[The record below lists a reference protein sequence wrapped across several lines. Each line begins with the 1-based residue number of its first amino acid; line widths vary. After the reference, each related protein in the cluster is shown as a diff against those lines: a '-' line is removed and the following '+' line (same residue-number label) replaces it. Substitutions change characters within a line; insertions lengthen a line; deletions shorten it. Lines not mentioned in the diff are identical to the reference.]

1 MFSGSIPHSAPE
13 YTRGKTLQVCKHG
26 TLINGEC
33 SMNLPL
39 LDPASCALIFVDQQA
54 GLAFGVGS
62 EDRQVMLNNSIALA
76 KTAKVFALPIV
87 ASTSATK
94 VYSGPMMPA
103 LQRAIPEVASMD
115 RRNMNA
121 WEDGAVREAI
131 VGTGRKKLLVS
142 GMLTEACVSFL
153 ALSAVND
160 GFEVFV
166 VGDACGGLTP
176 QSHELALRRM
186 QSAGVRMTSWIQV
199 LLELQRDWTRRDT
212 YDGARAIVE
221 EFAGGYG
228 IGLAYARDM
237 IKP

>member
-1 MFSGSIPHSAPE
+1 
-13 YTRGKTLQVCKHG
+13 
-26 TLINGEC
+26 
-33 SMNLPL
+33 MNLPL
-39 LDPASCALIFVDQQA
+39 LTPEQCALIFVDQQA

-62 EDRQVMLNNSIALA
+62 DDRQVLLNNAIALA
-76 KTAKVFALPIV
+76 KTAKVFALPVV

-103 LQRAIPEVASMD
+103 LQRAMPEVSAID

-121 WEDGAVREAI
+121 WEDDGVREAI
-131 VGTGRKKLLVS
+131 IRTGRKRLLVS
-142 GMLTEACVSFL
+142 GLLTEACVSFL
-153 ALSAVND
+153 ALSAASD
-160 GFEVFV
+160 GYEVFV

-176 QSHELALRRM
+176 RSHELALQRM
-186 QSAGVRMTSWIQV
+186 QSAGIHMTSWIQV

>member
-1 MFSGSIPHSAPE
+1 MSF
-13 YTRGKTLQVCKHG
+13 
-26 TLINGEC
+26 
-33 SMNLPL
+33 PL
-39 LDPASCALIFVDQQA
+39 LDPSHCALVLVDQQA

-62 EDRQVMLNNSIALA
+62 DDRQTLLNNAIALA
-76 KTAKVFALPIV
+76 RTASVFKLPIV

-103 LQRAIPEVASMD
+103 LQHAIPDVVAID

-121 WEDGAVREAI
+121 WEDEAVRAAI
-131 VGTGRKKLLVS
+131 VATGRKRLLVS

-153 ALSAVND
+153 ALSAAAE
-160 GFEVFV
+160 GYEVFV

-186 QSAGVRMTSWIQV
+186 QAAGIQLTSWLQV
-199 LLELQRDWTRRDT
+199 LLELQRDWTRHET

-221 EFAGGYG
+221 ANAGGYG
-228 IGLAYARDM
+228 MGLAYARDM
-237 IKP
+237 LKP